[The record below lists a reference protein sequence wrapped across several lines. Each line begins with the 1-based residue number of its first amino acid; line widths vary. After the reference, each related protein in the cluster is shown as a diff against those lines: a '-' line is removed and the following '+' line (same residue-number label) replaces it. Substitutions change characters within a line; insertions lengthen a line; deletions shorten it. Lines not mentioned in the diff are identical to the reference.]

1 MRRDYNYRHRLKE
14 TRKLNESRNIS
25 LDQSQTQRNFNMSQS
40 IIINKNVV
48 SSQNDADLAYTV
60 NSINGN
66 SFARF

>member
-1 MRRDYNYRHRLKE
+1 
-14 TRKLNESRNIS
+14 
-25 LDQSQTQRNFNMSQS
+25 MSQS

-66 SFARF
+66 YFACFLVMKSLDNNMVSYDIQGKTTIDRRQEFIN